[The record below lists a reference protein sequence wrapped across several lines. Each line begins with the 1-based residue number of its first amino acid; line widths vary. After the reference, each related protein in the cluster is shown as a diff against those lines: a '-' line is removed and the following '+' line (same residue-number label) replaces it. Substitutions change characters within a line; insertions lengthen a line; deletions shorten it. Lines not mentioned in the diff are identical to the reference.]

1 MAYWESYEEFTEK
14 FKHRMTTDDCYTPEP
29 VYEVVKRWAV
39 REYGIDENCIVRPL
53 YPGGDYERYEYP
65 KGCVVLDN
73 PPFSKLKTIIRFY
86 DEREIDYFLFAPT
99 LTILST
105 MKGTGASGI
114 ISAIKVKYENGA
126 TVNTSFVSNMEPALV
141 RSAPVLRNEIERAQ
155 REQKGRKTPAKRP
168 DGQRYEY
175 PEEVLRSMDLEAYSK
190 AQIDFRVSREE
201 GMIIWRLD
209 EQRAAGKELFG
220 RGVLLSQKGHKA
232 RAAADARLREARKV
246 IRWELSERERKIVD
260 EMSKKG
266 AKTKSHDILT
276 TAHGAD
282 MKRACGNSMRKKW
295 RMNELKMQNN
305 VF

>member
-1 MAYWESYEEFTEK
+1 MSAGDRESMAYWESCEEFTEK

-29 VYEVVKRWAV
+29 VYEAVKRWAV
-39 REYGIDENCIVRPL
+39 REYGIDESRIVRPF
-53 YPGGDYERYEYP
+53 YPGGDYEHYEYQ

-105 MKGTGASGI
+105 I
-114 ISAIKVKYENGA
+114 
-126 TVNTSFVSNMEPALV
+126 VNTSFVSNMESALV
-141 RSAPVLRNEIERAQ
+141 RSAPVLRNETERAQ
-155 REQKGRKTPAKRP
+155 REQKGRRTTSQKPE
-168 DGQRYEY
+168 GQRYEY
-175 PEEVLRSMDLEAYSK
+175 PEEILRSMDIEAYSK
-190 AQIDFRVSREE
+190 AQIDFRVPRED

-232 RAAADARLREARKV
+232 RAAADARLQEARKV

-260 EMSKKG
+260 EMSRKG
-266 AKTKSHDILT
+266 GETEES
-276 TAHGAD
+276 
-282 MKRACGNSMRKKW
+282 
-295 RMNELKMQNN
+295 
-305 VF
+305 

>member
-1 MAYWESYEEFTEK
+1 MAYWESYEDFTEK
-14 FKHRMTTDDCYTPEP
+14 FKHKMTTDDCYTPEP
-29 VYEVVKRWAV
+29 VYEVVRRWAV
-39 REYGIDENCIVRPL
+39 REYGIDESRIVRPF
-53 YPGGDYERYEYP
+53 YPGGDYEHYEYQ

-105 MKGTGASGI
+105 IANTGAAGI
-114 ISAIKVKYENGA
+114 VSAIKVKYENGA

-141 RSAPVLRNEIERAQ
+141 RSAPVLRNEIKRAQ

-175 PEEVLRSMDLEAYSK
+175 PEEVLRSMDIEAYSK
-190 AQIDFRVSREE
+190 AQIDFRVPRED

-246 IRWELSERERKIVD
+246 IRWELSERERKIID
-260 EMSKKG
+260 EMSRKG
-266 AKTKSHDILT
+266 GEAEES
-276 TAHGAD
+276 
-282 MKRACGNSMRKKW
+282 
-295 RMNELKMQNN
+295 
-305 VF
+305 

>member
-29 VYEVVKRWAV
+29 VYDAVKRWAV
-39 REYGIDENCIVRPL
+39 REYGIDESSIVRPF
-53 YPGGDYERYEYP
+53 YPGGDYEHYDYP

-105 MKGTGASGI
+105 IANTGAAGI
-114 ISAIKVKYENGA
+114 VSAIKVKYENGA
-126 TVNTSFVSNMEPALV
+126 TVNTSFVSNMESALV

-175 PEEVLRSMDLEAYSK
+175 PEEVLRSMDIEAYSK
-190 AQIDFRVSREE
+190 AQIDIRVPRED

-209 EQRAAGKELFG
+209 EQKAAGKELFG
-220 RGVLLSQKGHKA
+220 RGILLSQKGQKA
-232 RAAADARLREARKV
+232 RAAADAKLRERRKV
-246 IRWELSERERKIVD
+246 IRWELSERERGIID
-260 EMSKKG
+260 EMSGKG
-266 AKTKSHDILT
+266 GEA
-276 TAHGAD
+276 
-282 MKRACGNSMRKKW
+282 
-295 RMNELKMQNN
+295 EE
-305 VF
+305 F

>member
-1 MAYWESYEEFTEK
+1 MAYWESYEDFTEK
-14 FKHRMTTDDCYTPEP
+14 FKHKMTTDDCYTPEP
-29 VYEVVKRWAV
+29 VYEAVKRWAV
-39 REYGIDENCIVRPL
+39 REYGIDESSIVRQF
-53 YPGGDYERYEYP
+53 YPGGDYEHYDYP

-73 PPFSKLKTIIRFY
+73 PPFSKLKTIIKFY

-105 MKGTGASGI
+105 IANTGAGAI

-126 TVNTSFVSNMEPALV
+126 TVNTSFVSNMESALV

-175 PEEVLRSMDLEAYSK
+175 PEEILRSMDIEAYSK
-190 AQIDFRVSREE
+190 AQIDFRVPRDD

-232 RAAADARLREARKV
+232 RVAADARLSEARKV
-246 IRWELSERERKIVD
+246 IRWELSERERKIID
-260 EMSKKG
+260 EMSRKG
-266 AKTKSHDILT
+266 GEAEES
-276 TAHGAD
+276 
-282 MKRACGNSMRKKW
+282 
-295 RMNELKMQNN
+295 
-305 VF
+305 

>member
-29 VYEVVKRWAV
+29 VYEAVKRWAV
-39 REYGIDENCIVRPL
+39 REYGIDESSIVRPF
-53 YPGGDYERYEYP
+53 YPGGDYERYEYQ

-73 PPFSKLKTIIRFY
+73 PPFSKLKTIIKFY
-86 DEREIDYFLFAPT
+86 DKREIDYFLFAPS

-105 MKGTGASGI
+105 IANTGAAGI

-126 TVNTSFVSNMEPALV
+126 TVNTSFVSNMESALV
-141 RSAPVLRNEIERAQ
+141 RSVPALRNEIETAQ

-220 RGVLLSQKGHKA
+220 RGILLSQKGHKA
-232 RAAADARLREARKV
+232 RAAADARLREARKL

-260 EMSKKG
+260 EMSRKG
-266 AKTKSHDILT
+266 GEDEES
-276 TAHGAD
+276 
-282 MKRACGNSMRKKW
+282 
-295 RMNELKMQNN
+295 
-305 VF
+305 

>member
-1 MAYWESYEEFTEK
+1 MSAGDRESMAYWESYEDFTEK
-14 FKHRMTTDDCYTPEP
+14 FKHKMTTDDCYTPEP
-29 VYEVVKRWAV
+29 VYEAVKRWAV
-39 REYGIDENCIVRPL
+39 QEYGIDESRIVRPF
-53 YPGGDYERYEYP
+53 YPGGDYEHYEYQ

-86 DEREIDYFLFAPT
+86 DEL
-99 LTILST
+99 
-105 MKGTGASGI
+105 
-114 ISAIKVKYENGA
+114 KYENGA

-141 RSAPVLRNEIERAQ
+141 RSAPVLRNEIKRAQ

-175 PEEVLRSMDLEAYSK
+175 PEEVLRSMDIEAYSK
-190 AQIDFRVSREE
+190 AQIDFRVPRED

-246 IRWELSERERKIVD
+246 IRWELSERERKIID
-260 EMSKKG
+260 EMSRKG
-266 AKTKSHDILT
+266 GEAEES
-276 TAHGAD
+276 
-282 MKRACGNSMRKKW
+282 
-295 RMNELKMQNN
+295 
-305 VF
+305 

>member
-1 MAYWESYEEFTEK
+1 MAYWESYEDFTEK
-14 FKHRMTTDDCYTPEP
+14 FKHKMTTDDCYTPEP
-29 VYEVVKRWAV
+29 VYEAVKRWAV
-39 REYGIDENCIVRPL
+39 REYGIDESGIVRPF
-53 YPGGDYERYEYP
+53 YPGGDYEHYDYP

-105 MKGTGASGI
+105 IANTGAAGI
-114 ISAIKVKYENGA
+114 VSAIKVKYENGA
-126 TVNTSFVSNMEPALV
+126 TVNTSFASNMEPALV

-175 PEEVLRSMDLEAYSK
+175 PEEILRSMDIEAYSK
-190 AQIDFRVSREE
+190 AQIDFRVPRED

-232 RAAADARLREARKV
+232 RAAADARLQEARKV

-260 EMSKKG
+260 EMSRKG
-266 AKTKSHDILT
+266 GEAEES
-276 TAHGAD
+276 
-282 MKRACGNSMRKKW
+282 
-295 RMNELKMQNN
+295 
-305 VF
+305 